1 MSRPPLHALQGFVSA
16 VRLGNLSRAAATM
29 HLTVSALSHQMRAL
43 EQRLGYP
50 VLQRHARGVTAT
62 PQGQQLLDRIAP
74 HLDAI
79 AEAFQPFGPRR
90 GDTLTLSV
98 TPSMASTWL
107 VPRLGGFLADHPTIE
122 INLLSSE
129 RLVDFERQQQVDGA
143 MRIGAGQWPGLIAE
157 PLFDDWLVP
166 MASPALI
173 ARMGGADAPP
183 LQDWPLLGDPD
194 DAWRRWFAAF
204 GGAAP
209 RRYVAVLDESEAHHR
224 AALEGV
230 GVALGR
236 VTRARLLL
244 ASGQLVALSTQR
256 LKTGW
261 SHYLVYPPRSAA
273 HAGFLAFRAWLQL
286 QAREHVAHAQ
296 QSATAP
302 TAPSAAPTAA
312 APATRRR
319 TRARTL
325 PA

>member
-16 VRLGNLSRAAATM
+16 VRLGNLSRAAGAM

-50 VLQRHARGVTAT
+50 LLQRHARGVTAT

-79 AEAFQPFGPRR
+79 AEAFEPFGARR
-90 GDTLTLSV
+90 EDTLTLSL
-98 TPSMASTWL
+98 TPSMASAWL
-107 VPRLGGFLADHPTIE
+107 VPRLGEFLASHPTIE

-129 RLVDFERQQQVDGA
+129 RLVDFERQQQVDAA
-143 MRIGAGQWPGLIAE
+143 MRIGAGQWPGVIAE
-157 PLFDDWLVP
+157 PLFDEWLVP

-173 ARMGGADAPP
+173 ARMGGVEAPP
-183 LQDWPLLGDPD
+183 LHQWPLLGDPD
-194 DAWRRWFAAF
+194 DAWSRWFAAF
-204 GGAAP
+204 GGDVP

-224 AALEGV
+224 AALDGV

-256 LKTGW
+256 LKTSW
-261 SHYLVYPPRSAA
+261 SHYLVYPPRSST
-273 HAGFLAFRAWLQL
+273 HGGFLAFRTWLQG
-286 QAREHVAHAQ
+286 QAREHAAHAQ
-296 QSATAP
+296 QATATP
-302 TAPSAAPTAA
+302 LAA
-312 APATRRR
+312 RRR
-319 TRARTL
+319 KRFGT
-325 PA
+325 PSP